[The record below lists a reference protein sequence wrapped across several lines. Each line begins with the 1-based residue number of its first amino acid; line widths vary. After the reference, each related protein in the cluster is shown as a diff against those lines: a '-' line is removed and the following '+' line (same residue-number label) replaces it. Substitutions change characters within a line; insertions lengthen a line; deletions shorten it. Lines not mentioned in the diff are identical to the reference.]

1 MLTYEYGPLHGVWEH
16 KRIIA
21 VKGKRQI
28 KYFYLPRSM
37 FRSFMMYFHPGIY
50 VFLHVENAPYIYKG
64 VRVRRVR
71 AVEKLM
77 LPRGQNPKMYYDID
91 IIKSGI
97 RSVITAKR
105 PKLFIDFEMSMPPY
119 RRYENFVSE
128 IIQTGFILTDGNGKV
143 LEERRFFIKPTLFPK
158 ISLRTKKFLRFAQTE
173 VDRGKPYP
181 AFHRMLKNMIRRHRP
196 MVFVWG
202 KNDREGI
209 RRMNKIHD
217 LMDFTDQIRFI
228 DLLKLHKTYFGLKND
243 LGLFNAH
250 RAYYDEPIATQKHD
264 AFEDAKVTKQ
274 VFDAFVDAC
283 VNKKDIDFKAS

>member
-1 MLTYEYGPLHGVWEH
+1 MLKYEYGPLHGVWEH

-21 VKGKRQI
+21 VKKKRRVHF
-28 KYFYLPRSM
+28 YYLPRSM

-50 VFLHVENAPYIYKG
+50 VFLHAEDKPYIYKG
-64 VRVRRVR
+64 VRVRRVK
-71 AVEKLM
+71 AIEKLM
-77 LPRGQNPKMYYDID
+77 LPRGQNPKIYYDID

-97 RSVITAKR
+97 RSVVTAKK

-119 RRYENFVSE
+119 RRYKDFVSE
-128 IIQTGFILTDGNGKV
+128 IIQTGFILTDKDNRV
-143 LEERRFFIKPTLFPK
+143 LKEKRFFIKPKLFPK
-158 ISLRTKKFLRFAQTE
+158 ISLRTKKFLRFAQSE
-173 VDRGKPYP
+173 VNRGESYGT
-181 AFHRMLKNMIRRHRP
+181 FYDMLKTIIKQYRP

-217 LMDFTDQIRFI
+217 LRDFTDQIRFI

-250 RAYYDEPIATQKHD
+250 RVYYDERLSKQNHD

-283 VNKKDIDFKAS
+283 TNNKDIDFNAK